1 MPTQEKIEAVEDLK
15 GRLDGVKTVLLT
27 EYRGLTV
34 QQISELRKQLR
45 AVSAEYKVVKNRLAK
60 IAISA
65 SELRVL
71 TPQLTG
77 PLALVVSKDD
87 PVAVAK
93 TVSTFARTNQALTIK
108 GGYVDG
114 RLMAPDALKAL
125 AELPSKEALRA
136 QLVGAISG
144 PLTQLVG
151 LLQAPQRELAFILA
165 ERGKAA
171 ANNHRQGEIMAT
183 IEEIAEQLDKLS
195 LLEAAQLSK
204 MLQEKWGVSAAAPV
218 AVAAMPGTPGAG
230 AAAAEEQTEFDV
242 ILSAA
247 GEKKIQVIKVVRELT
262 GLGLKEA
269 KDLVDGAPKPVKEK
283 ITKAEADDVKKKLE
297 EQGAIVQVK

>member
-1 MPTQEKIEAVEDLK
+1 MPTQEKTAAVSDLR
-15 GRLDGVKTVLLT
+15 GRLHGVKTVLLT

-65 SELRVL
+65 SELQVL

-77 PLALVVSKDD
+77 PVAIVVSKDD

-93 TVSTFARTNQALTIK
+93 AVSTFARTNQALTIK

-151 LLQAPQRELAFILA
+151 LLQAPQRELAYILA

-171 ANNHRQGEIMAT
+171 AE
-183 IEEIAEQLDKLS
+183 
-195 LLEAAQLSK
+195 
-204 MLQEKWGVSAAAPV
+204 
-218 AVAAMPGTPGAG
+218 
-230 AAAAEEQTEFDV
+230 
-242 ILSAA
+242 
-247 GEKKIQVIKVVRELT
+247 
-262 GLGLKEA
+262 
-269 KDLVDGAPKPVKEK
+269 
-283 ITKAEADDVKKKLE
+283 
-297 EQGAIVQVK
+297 

>member
-1 MPTQEKIEAVEDLK
+1 MPTQEKIDAVSDLR
-15 GRLDGVKTVLLT
+15 GRLHGVKTVLLT

-65 SELRVL
+65 SELQVL

-151 LLQAPQRELAFILA
+151 LLQAPQRELAYVLA
-165 ERGKAA
+165 ERGK
-171 ANNHRQGEIMAT
+171 
-183 IEEIAEQLDKLS
+183 
-195 LLEAAQLSK
+195 
-204 MLQEKWGVSAAAPV
+204 
-218 AVAAMPGTPGAG
+218 G
-230 AAAAEEQTEFDV
+230 AAE
-242 ILSAA
+242 
-247 GEKKIQVIKVVRELT
+247 
-262 GLGLKEA
+262 
-269 KDLVDGAPKPVKEK
+269 
-283 ITKAEADDVKKKLE
+283 
-297 EQGAIVQVK
+297 

>member
-1 MPTQEKIEAVEDLK
+1 MPTQEKIDAVSDLR
-15 GRLDGVKTVLLT
+15 GRLHGVKTVLLT

-65 SELRVL
+65 SELQVL

-77 PLALVVSKDD
+77 PVAIVVSKDD

-93 TVSTFARTNQALTIK
+93 AVSTFARTNQAFTIK

-171 ANNHRQGEIMAT
+171 AE
-183 IEEIAEQLDKLS
+183 
-195 LLEAAQLSK
+195 
-204 MLQEKWGVSAAAPV
+204 
-218 AVAAMPGTPGAG
+218 
-230 AAAAEEQTEFDV
+230 
-242 ILSAA
+242 
-247 GEKKIQVIKVVRELT
+247 
-262 GLGLKEA
+262 
-269 KDLVDGAPKPVKEK
+269 
-283 ITKAEADDVKKKLE
+283 
-297 EQGAIVQVK
+297 